1 MGSMLYDRESCEAT
15 RLHGQNVRGLTPLKL
30 EETVQF
36 MKDREI
42 LVSCLMETW
51 RETKDGVECEELDG
65 YLIIH
70 HGESK
75 QSGKNRARNGVA
87 IILAPKARAAWE
99 QGGSKVRHSANGRVL
114 TVLLPLGEKRTHTV
128 GVAYSPVSGKSSAER
143 QSFYDDIATQTR
155 SDNPRDILTVFIDAN
170 ASPGVGV
177 HARDR
182 PPGAP
187 SSLGPYGKRL
197 VNSAGQEF
205 REFLQSENLA
215 SATTFFQTKGWHYA
229 TWYHPVS
236 GKGYQIDHVLVRR
249 NQLGRV
255 LNARVCP
262 EIMVASDHFPVF
274 MEMRIGR
281 MQRKQAPA
289 GPKPANILAL
299 RDAEVRKAFA
309 EIVASTV
316 LAWETVNPGAELE
329 ERAKALRELLHAAA
343 IEACGPRGRREE
355 GWFVRGREAIMACVR
370 ERNRAEA
377 AYRKSGDKAAAAVAK
392 AKAKAELQTARKKT
406 KRVTEKAKQDY
417 FEAKVNEA
425 KGGVGSFWESVREIN
440 SMDSRAQAVATQKF
454 NNPEGDECKTPAEN
468 AAVAAAHFTGVYNN
482 VREAHPGAAEAIAS
496 VRQRQVRDELDATIS
511 LAELEA
517 VLQKAKPGKATSNQT
532 PVELLQAC
540 SANPEAFALL
550 HRLVSDIF
558 EDERASPPPPPE
570 PPPPEPPPALA
581 EPRPSSMVLIVGAK
595 KHGWRLQWQQENPKL
610 AGCMSAARYTAY
622 CAATTHAEA
631 LVLGATA
638 SDLRW
643 DLDHGY
649 LQIFPGSLRTAP
661 HPAEGTAEGD
671 GEGETAAAA
680 AVTSEVEASGAAA
693 AAATTAPAVTA
704 LLDEFARMRLKLLP
718 KKGDLRNLNNW
729 RGIMLLDAASKII
742 SMVINNRL
750 QQLLKEEGIEE
761 QNGFSGGRGCADG
774 SFCIRQ
780 ALKKRREHGQ
790 ESWVLFVDLVKAF
803 DSVPRDVL
811 FTVLA
816 KFGVPPHLLRV
827 IKRTNADLQVAFEL
841 GSEPVAVPCTVGVK
855 QGCPLSPTLFLF
867 VMQACLETLEKAMPE
882 DSKLQFQTD
891 TRVGERGGKVSGTD
905 WTNQGEFT
913 FSFWA
918 SLYADDAAIPL
929 ASRAALLAA
938 TNATYD
944 HLRKFG
950 LLMHVGSDGK
960 RSKTEAMYCPA
971 RNEDYGDGDTSD
983 LVLDCGGTV
992 SFTEKFVYL
1001 GSLLH
1006 RDLTDKHD
1014 VDARIKKASQAFGA
1028 LRDKIFSSAS
1038 VPERLKGKLYAGGV
1052 LSVLLYG
1059 CESWCLTE
1067 ASVSR
1072 LSSWHNKR
1080 IREMCRITMR
1090 QTYIHRI
1097 SSKSLQQRTG
1107 VFELEHYLASR
1118 TLLWV
1123 GHVARMPKS
1132 RLPKR
1137 LMLSWVRAPRVTG
1150 GQEMTY
1156 GRSLERHLKRFGL
1169 PLAYTEWAHIAQNRA
1184 DWHKRVAQ
1192 PPFAIGKPF
1201 VRRPRGDTRRTP
1213 EQKREDEARH
1223 AAEAAE
1229 RRAVFDANDND
1240 EGWA

>member
-87 IILAPKARAAWE
+87 IILAAKARAAWE

-274 MEMRIGR
+274 VEMRIGR

-309 EIVASTV
+309 ETVASTV

-425 KGGVGSFWESVREIN
+425 KGGVGNFWESVREIN

-550 HRLVSDIF
+550 HRL
-558 EDERASPPPPPE
+558 
-570 PPPPEPPPALA
+570 
-581 EPRPSSMVLIVGAK
+581 
-595 KHGWRLQWQQENPKL
+595 
-610 AGCMSAARYTAY
+610 
-622 CAATTHAEA
+622 
-631 LVLGATA
+631 
-638 SDLRW
+638 
-643 DLDHGY
+643 
-649 LQIFPGSLRTAP
+649 
-661 HPAEGTAEGD
+661 
-671 GEGETAAAA
+671 
-680 AVTSEVEASGAAA
+680 
-693 AAATTAPAVTA
+693 
-704 LLDEFARMRLKLLP
+704 
-718 KKGDLRNLNNW
+718 
-729 RGIMLLDAASKII
+729 
-742 SMVINNRL
+742 IN
-750 QQLLKEEGIEE
+750 
-761 QNGFSGGRGCADG
+761 
-774 SFCIRQ
+774 
-780 ALKKRREHGQ
+780 
-790 ESWVLFVDLVKAF
+790 
-803 DSVPRDVL
+803 
-811 FTVLA
+811 
-816 KFGVPPHLLRV
+816 
-827 IKRTNADLQVAFEL
+827 
-841 GSEPVAVPCTVGVK
+841 
-855 QGCPLSPTLFLF
+855 
-867 VMQACLETLEKAMPE
+867 
-882 DSKLQFQTD
+882 
-891 TRVGERGGKVSGTD
+891 
-905 WTNQGEFT
+905 
-913 FSFWA
+913 
-918 SLYADDAAIPL
+918 
-929 ASRAALLAA
+929 
-938 TNATYD
+938 
-944 HLRKFG
+944 
-950 LLMHVGSDGK
+950 
-960 RSKTEAMYCPA
+960 
-971 RNEDYGDGDTSD
+971 
-983 LVLDCGGTV
+983 
-992 SFTEKFVYL
+992 
-1001 GSLLH
+1001 
-1006 RDLTDKHD
+1006 
-1014 VDARIKKASQAFGA
+1014 
-1028 LRDKIFSSAS
+1028 
-1038 VPERLKGKLYAGGV
+1038 
-1052 LSVLLYG
+1052 
-1059 CESWCLTE
+1059 
-1067 ASVSR
+1067 
-1072 LSSWHNKR
+1072 
-1080 IREMCRITMR
+1080 
-1090 QTYIHRI
+1090 
-1097 SSKSLQQRTG
+1097 
-1107 VFELEHYLASR
+1107 
-1118 TLLWV
+1118 
-1123 GHVARMPKS
+1123 
-1132 RLPKR
+1132 
-1137 LMLSWVRAPRVTG
+1137 
-1150 GQEMTY
+1150 
-1156 GRSLERHLKRFGL
+1156 
-1169 PLAYTEWAHIAQNRA
+1169 
-1184 DWHKRVAQ
+1184 
-1192 PPFAIGKPF
+1192 
-1201 VRRPRGDTRRTP
+1201 
-1213 EQKREDEARH
+1213 
-1223 AAEAAE
+1223 
-1229 RRAVFDANDND
+1229 
-1240 EGWA
+1240 